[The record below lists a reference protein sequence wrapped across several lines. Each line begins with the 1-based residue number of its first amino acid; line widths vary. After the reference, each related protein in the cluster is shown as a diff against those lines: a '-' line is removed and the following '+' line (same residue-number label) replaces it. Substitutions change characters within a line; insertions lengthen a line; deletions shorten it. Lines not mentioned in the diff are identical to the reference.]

1 MTREVE
7 VLGIEHRRCTGQ
19 ALQHG
24 RLEIVDHNPPGY
36 PATKVSK
43 GIVMAAEEVFH
54 GLRYGELDVQQTAVA
69 KYHDEEAQT
78 PPGVTDIN
86 RTELTPVHLG
96 TFPRR
101 KGQGEE
107 RRRAFR
113 WPHDTQ
119 VVAQDRDTA
128 SVALFAQLRVDLYG
142 AVGVAFKQ
150 ALDDRFIGIELAGAR
165 LRLPLSEVCLCQP
178 VDNRAYIQA
187 KLPCDLVS
195 R

>member
-1 MTREVE
+1 MVCDTVNS
-7 VLGIEHRRCTGQ
+7 T
-19 ALQHG
+19 
-24 RLEIVDHNPPGY
+24 Y
-36 PATKVSK
+36 
-43 GIVMAAEEVFH
+43 
-54 GLRYGELDVQQTAVA
+54 
-69 KYHDEEAQT
+69 DEEAQT
-78 PPGVTDIN
+78 PPGVTDVD

-101 KGQGEE
+101 KGQGQE
-107 RRRAFR
+107 RWRAFR

-128 SVALFAQLRVDLYG
+128 SVALFAQLPVDLYG

-150 ALDDRFIGIELAGAR
+150 ALDDRFIGIELASAR

-187 KLPCDLVS
+187 KLPCDLRRAELVACLQVMDSGVS
-195 R
+195 VVINHGRAPSSDSTW